1 MKFSWFHYSFL
12 LYIMLKGIKIDIRY
26 FIFIFVIL
34 FQGFGYNIQF
44 DYLLLL
50 EIVMFI
56 SVREDINFFGAVD
69 KINNQKVKRG
79 FIKYD

>member
-1 MKFSWFHYSFL
+1 MQ
-12 LYIMLKGIKIDIRY
+12 IDIRY

-44 DYLLLL
+44 DYLLLI
-50 EIVMFI
+50 EIIMFI
-56 SVREDINFFGAVD
+56 SIREDINFFDTVD

>member
-1 MKFSWFHYSFL
+1 
-12 LYIMLKGIKIDIRY
+12 MLKGIKIDIIY

-44 DYLLLL
+44 DYLLLI
-50 EIVMFI
+50 EIIMFI
-56 SVREDINFFGAVD
+56 SIREDINFFDTVD

>member
-1 MKFSWFHYSFL
+1 MVNLTKTDVTR
-12 LYIMLKGIKIDIRY
+12 KDIRY

-44 DYLLLL
+44 DYLLLI
-50 EIVMFI
+50 EIIMFI
-56 SVREDINFFGAVD
+56 SIREDINFFDTVD

>member
-1 MKFSWFHYSFL
+1 MIS
-12 LYIMLKGIKIDIRY
+12 DI

-44 DYLLLL
+44 DYLLLI
-50 EIVMFI
+50 EIIMFI
-56 SVREDINFFGAVD
+56 SIREDINFFDTVD

>member
-1 MKFSWFHYSFL
+1 
-12 LYIMLKGIKIDIRY
+12 MLKGIKIDIRY

-34 FQGFGYNIQF
+34 FQGFGYNSQF
-44 DYLLLL
+44 DYLLLI
-50 EIVMFI
+50 EIIMFI
-56 SVREDINFFGAVD
+56 SIREDINFFDTVD

>member
-1 MKFSWFHYSFL
+1 MCQRA
-12 LYIMLKGIKIDIRY
+12 LKTRSY

-44 DYLLLL
+44 DYLLLI
-50 EIVMFI
+50 EIIMFI
-56 SVREDINFFGAVD
+56 SIREDINFFDTVD

>member
-1 MKFSWFHYSFL
+1 
-12 LYIMLKGIKIDIRY
+12 MLKGIKIDIRY
-26 FIFIFVIL
+26 FLFIFVIL

-44 DYLLLL
+44 DYLLLI
-50 EIVMFI
+50 EIIMFI
-56 SVREDINFFGAVD
+56 SIREDINFFDTVD

>member
-1 MKFSWFHYSFL
+1 
-12 LYIMLKGIKIDIRY
+12 MLKGIKIDIRY

-44 DYLLLL
+44 DYLLLI
-50 EIVMFI
+50 EIIMFI
-56 SVREDINFFGAVD
+56 SIREDINFFDTVD

>member
-1 MKFSWFHYSFL
+1 
-12 LYIMLKGIKIDIRY
+12 MLKGIKIDIRY

-34 FQGFGYNIQF
+34 FQGFDYNIQF
-44 DYLLLL
+44 DYLLLI
-50 EIVMFI
+50 EIIMFI
-56 SVREDINFFGAVD
+56 SIREDINFFDTVD

>member
-1 MKFSWFHYSFL
+1 M
-12 LYIMLKGIKIDIRY
+12 
-26 FIFIFVIL
+26 IFIFVIL

-44 DYLLLL
+44 DYLLLI
-50 EIVMFI
+50 EIIMFI
-56 SVREDINFFGAVD
+56 SIREDINFFDTVD

>member
-1 MKFSWFHYSFL
+1 
-12 LYIMLKGIKIDIRY
+12 MLKGIKIDIRY

-44 DYLLLL
+44 DYLLLI
-50 EIVMFI
+50 EIIMLI
-56 SVREDINFFGAVD
+56 SIREDINFFDTVD